1 MMADT
6 PPEGGALQASRANVL
21 RDVST
26 VPRGSREVQPVSVI
40 RTRRVSHF
48 TTIPNEVIRD
58 PNLGLP
64 AKGLLTLMLSYPD
77 DWAYNLKHL
86 ATVSASGT
94 HATRS
99 AFQELER
106 AGYVTRSMTRSASG
120 TITGYEYIVR
130 DEPTTVVRLPDDG
143 KADVGEAD
151 DGEPHT
157 TKTDSTKTDHTNT
170 DRSRPKNM
178 SSALATTNGQK
189 SPPATRPSPQA
200 FIDIWNEHKGFLPA
214 CATLNAKRQRGIA
227 ALTKEHG
234 RDALDLFTA
243 AVQHVAADDWWIK
256 NGYNIDNLLRPGRV
270 LEKAEKWRSAPGMT
284 ASDRKTANIAAT
296 IARAIGM
303 HV

>member
-1 MMADT
+1 MNFAAMAWAWRIEGVSARDKFVLVTIATYYNEDEDAAWMAQGSLAKRTGYGRNTVNAATQSLEAQGLISTVQRFRDDRGTSTKTYRLHMTPSVKMADT
-6 PPEGGALQASRANVL
+6 PPVKTVDTPCQGALHPPVNELDSRTI
-21 RDVST
+21 D
-26 VPRGSREVQPVSVI
+26 I
-40 RTRRVSHF
+40 RTMD
-48 TTIPNEVIRD
+48 T
-58 PNLGLP
+58 
-64 AKGLLTLMLSYPD
+64 
-77 DWAYNLKHL
+77 
-86 ATVSASGT
+86 
-94 HATRS
+94 
-99 AFQELER
+99 ELER
-106 AGYVTRSMTRSASG
+106 LT
-120 TITGYEYIVR
+120 
-130 DEPTTVVRLPDDG
+130 
-143 KADVGEAD
+143 
-151 DGEPHT
+151 
-157 TKTDSTKTDHTNT
+157 
-170 DRSRPKNM
+170 
-178 SSALATTNGQK
+178 SSALAKRSTNGQQ
-189 SPPATRPSPQA
+189 SPPATRPPPQA